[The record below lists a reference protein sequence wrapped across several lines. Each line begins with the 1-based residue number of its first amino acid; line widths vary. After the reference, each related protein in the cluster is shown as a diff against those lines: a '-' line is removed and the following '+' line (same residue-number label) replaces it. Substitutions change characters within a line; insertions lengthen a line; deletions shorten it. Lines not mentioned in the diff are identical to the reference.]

1 MKDLNLGIFV
11 ENIKIYQ
18 LSYKTLDPK
27 KNKKQLLKVSVS
39 YTNNGNH
46 FSKRIIYMFS
56 WLKIHWLYIFKVPTS
71 NTILKTLRKYK

>member
-56 WLKIHWLYIFKVPTS
+56 
-71 NTILKTLRKYK
+71 